1 EWNAMRLKRAGLLAA
16 SGLCLGFVLSWGGLG
31 WAQSSPAGSSGY
43 HLVKSIPVGGDGLWD
58 YCIVD
63 AGARRLYVSHTDRVV
78 VLNAD
83 TDAIVGE
90 IPDTT
95 GVHGIALAADLGRGF
110 TSDGQA
116 NSITIFNLKSLGTIA
131 TVASG
136 GKNPDS
142 IFYDAATK
150 RVITFNG
157 KSGSATAINARDG
170 KVLGTFDV
178 GGKPEFAAG
187 AGDGRVFVNIEDK
200 SQILQIDMRK
210 LAILNRWSIA
220 PCEEPSGLA
229 MDKKN
234 RRLFSVCHNNVMAV
248 VDADNGKVVA
258 TPAIGDGPDAAG
270 FDPATRLAFSS
281 NGGSGTITVVHEDSP
296 DQYRV
301 IENVP
306 TQKYARTMAVDYRT
320 HNIFLPTGVF
330 EGAIPPGA
338 KRPPMKPGSFGV
350 LLVSKK

>member
-1 EWNAMRLKRAGLLAA
+1 
-16 SGLCLGFVLSWGGLG
+16 
-31 WAQSSPAGSSGY
+31 
-43 HLVKSIPVGGDGLWD
+43 
-58 YCIVD
+58 
-63 AGARRLYVSHTDRVV
+63 
-78 VLNAD
+78 
-83 TDAIVGE
+83 
-90 IPDTT
+90 
-95 GVHGIALAADLGRGF
+95 
-110 TSDGQA
+110 
-116 NSITIFNLKSLGTIA
+116 
-131 TVASG
+131 
-136 GKNPDS
+136 
-142 IFYDAATK
+142 
-150 RVITFNG
+150 
-157 KSGSATAINARDG
+157 DG

-200 SQILQIDMRK
+200 SQILQIDMRG